1 MEVLRSLILSSL
13 IPSSLPVLQ
22 ADIGSA
28 DKSVAGPAYVGYCS
42 YIDVGTILNIG
53 FTDMTVP
60 NVGQINDLITRAT
73 SYVNQLTNHA
83 WTSQTVTE
91 YYDAIGSG
99 PRAGMIVL
107 RNRPLLSVTEAAWW
121 YGGIQAWMPGL
132 QGYSEET
139 VGVLQGPST
148 TTDAFQKAVPTD
160 NLQQPQS
167 YLVYY
172 PEGKIVWNTLRLDS
186 RLRYRV
192 IYTYGY
198 NIVPDYV
205 RDLTSVIVAIDVLTF
220 WGSQLG
226 IAEDVSMMK
235 KRLEEKKFRLETRAQ
250 RPGAAVG

>member
-1 MEVLRSLILSSL
+1 MSSVAQNL
-13 IPSSLPVLQ
+13 LPILQ
-22 ADIGSA
+22 ADQQKA
-28 DKSVAGPAYVGYCS
+28 DQSVAGPNGPGYCS
-42 YIDVGTILNIG
+42 FVDVQSILNIA
-53 FTDMTVP
+53 FTDSTVP
-60 NVGQINDLITRAT
+60 NLGTINDLIVRAT
-73 SYVNQLTNHA
+73 SYVNQVSSHT
-83 WTSQTVTE
+83 WTSQQVTE

-99 PRAGMIVL
+99 PRAGLIIL
-107 RNRPLLSVTEAAWW
+107 RGRPLLSVKEAAWW

-139 VGVLQGPST
+139 VNVLQGPST
-148 TTDAFQKAVPTD
+148 ILDSFQTTIPGD

-172 PEGKIVWNTLRLDS
+172 PEGKIQWNTMRLDS

-198 NIVPDYV
+198 TVPPEFI

-226 IAEDVSMMK
+226 IAEDLSMMK
-235 KRLEEKKFRLETRAQ
+235 KRLEEKKFRLEARASQ
-250 RPGAAVG
+250 RGAAAIG

>member
-1 MEVLRSLILSSL
+1 MSSAPQNL
-13 IPSSLPVLQ
+13 LPVLQ
-22 ADIGSA
+22 ADQQKA
-28 DKSVAGPAYVGYCS
+28 DQSVAGPNGPGYCS
-42 YIDVGTILNIG
+42 YVDVQSILNIA
-53 FTDMTVP
+53 FTDSSVP
-60 NVGQINDLITRAT
+60 NLGTINDLIVRAS
-73 SYVNQLTNHA
+73 SYVNQVSSHT
-83 WTSQTVTE
+83 WTSQQVTE

-99 PRAGMIVL
+99 PRAGIIIV
-107 RNRPLLSVTEAAWW
+107 RGRPLLSVKEAAWW

-139 VGVLQGPST
+139 VSVLTGPST
-148 TTDAFQKAVPTD
+148 IVDSFQTTVPPD

-172 PEGKIVWNTLRLDS
+172 PEGKIVWNTMRLDS

-198 NIVPDYV
+198 AVPPDFI

-226 IAEDVSMMK
+226 IAEDLSMMK
-235 KRLEEKKFRLETRAQ
+235 ERLEEKKFRLEARASQ
-250 RPGAAVG
+250 RGAAAIG

>member
-1 MEVLRSLILSSL
+1 MSIQALLMVSTYCTANDVSNVLNVSFTSTS
-13 IPSSLPVLQ
+13 IPTLTQV
-22 ADIGSA
+22 
-28 DKSVAGPAYVGYCS
+28 
-42 YIDVGTILNIG
+42 
-53 FTDMTVP
+53 
-60 NVGQINDLITRAT
+60 NDLIVRAT
-73 SYVNQLTNHA
+73 SYVDQVSSHK
-83 WTSQTVTE
+83 WTTQTVTE

-99 PRAGMIVL
+99 PRAGAIIL

-148 TTDAFQKAVPTD
+148 TLDNFQKTVPAD

-172 PEGKIVWNTLRLDS
+172 PEGKIVWNTMRLDS

-198 NIVPDYV
+198 LTPPDFI
-205 RDLTSVIVAIDVLTF
+205 RDLTSIVVAMDVLTF

-226 IAEDVSMMK
+226 IAEDLSMMK
-235 KRLEEKKFRLETRAQ
+235 KRLEEKKLRLEARASQ
-250 RPGAAVG
+250 RGAAAVG